1 MWTGMVPEN
10 SGPNEGE
17 NMDIKT
23 LKTVA
28 KALPANISVLMR
40 GPTGIG
46 KSHVAKS
53 MAEAF
58 ELPFVDVRLS
68 TMSEGDVGGYPDIE
82 GMKESGIMTFCMP
95 SWFMRACK
103 EPVVLMLDE
112 MNRALPGVQQSA
124 FQIVLDR
131 ELGNDKD
138 GVPHRLHPDTRVFA
152 AVNVGN
158 EYDVNDMDPAL
169 LRRFWVCDL
178 EPTSDDWLIWAG
190 ENGVDDVI
198 VEFIRQNPM
207 HLRVDPSSVE
217 PGTVCPNPASWDRL
231 NQSLGHCGL
240 ELDSLSGKRS
250 DVLYSMAT
258 GFIGVEAAIALTE
271 YVQNRER
278 VITAEDI
285 LDRWEETQPRVAD
298 LIASEATAIVER
310 LKKSCTD
317 DSWSED
323 QADRVAEFAR
333 GLGGEGLVNLW
344 NNMSQTKN
352 LHNIKLLHARLGKE
366 IVAAIQESRDIK

>member
-1 MWTGMVPEN
+1 
-10 SGPNEGE
+10 
-17 NMDIKT
+17 MDIKT
-23 LKTVA
+23 LKMVA
-28 KALPANISVLMR
+28 TTLPADISVLMR

-46 KSHVAKS
+46 KYEVARA
-53 MAEAF
+53 MAGHF

-152 AVNVGN
+152 AVNHGA
-158 EYDVNDMDPAL
+158 EYDVNEIDPAL

-178 EPTSDDWLIWAG
+178 EPSTEDWLNWAG

-198 VEFIRQNPM
+198 IEFIRQNPV
-207 HLRVDPSSVE
+207 HLRVDPSEVE

-231 NQSLGHCGL
+231 SQSLTHAGMVL
-240 ELDSLSGKRS
+240 ENLSGKRPEG
-250 DVLYSMAT
+250 LYAMAT
-258 GFIGVEAAIALTE
+258 GFVGVEAAISLSD

-278 VITAEDI
+278 VIKAEDI
-285 LDRWEETQPRVAD
+285 LDNWEETKGKVED

-317 DSWSED
+317 EAWTEE
-323 QADRVAEFAR
+323 QAHNVAEFAR
-333 GLGGEGLVNLW
+333 SLGGEGLVNLW
-344 NNMSQTKN
+344 NNMSATKN
-352 LHNIKLLHARLGKE
+352 LGNIKLLHAELGKE
-366 IVAAIQESRDIK
+366 IVSAIQKSRDLK